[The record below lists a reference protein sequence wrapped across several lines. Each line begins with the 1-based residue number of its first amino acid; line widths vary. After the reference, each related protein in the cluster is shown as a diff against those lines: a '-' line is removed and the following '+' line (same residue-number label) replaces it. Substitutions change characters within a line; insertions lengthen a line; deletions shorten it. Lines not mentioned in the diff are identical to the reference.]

1 MLAIGNISH
10 MKCIP
15 VLYAL
20 CLGLLH
26 AREPQFGS
34 IDYAKPSEY
43 LAWPDSLG
51 EAAAI
56 REQAAQLKA
65 GSDLETIRN
74 VLNWTERTLRFDGQK
89 AYAWR
94 NYNDVIRE
102 KAYGGCADQSIV
114 CGVLLKAA
122 GIPTV
127 WVKTMDVN
135 WIWDFRKGRSFQ
147 SWSGHVF
154 LEVWV
159 DRKWMLLDP
168 GGRLV
173 YQDYR
178 PQARILPGNRFA
190 YDKGNDPKAM
200 VMSLQWEEWKSQ
212 TEAYF
217 RALDESQLPVDTAGA
232 TEVNPVAWVAG
243 NSPYYQAMSQMAVE
257 AGLTV
262 KKSFNADYDTNLPQ
276 ARGNVLLVE
285 MHDGAPIV
293 PLDVLEKHFPGSAAG
308 LQQADGFVR
317 VAETM
322 IVFLDFARPL
332 QKLRFVEGIKK
343 GAVNLSS
350 PANGG
355 PPIRPETNRTSSA
368 VE

>member
-1 MLAIGNISH
+1 
-10 MKCIP
+10 MKSIP
-15 VLYAL
+15 VLSAL
-20 CLGLLH
+20 CFGLLQ
-26 AREPQFGS
+26 AGEPRFGS
-34 IDYAKPSEY
+34 IDYAKPFEY

-74 VLNWTERTLRFDGQK
+74 VLNWMERTLRYESGK

-94 NYNDVIRE
+94 DYDDVIRE
-102 KAYGGCADQSIV
+102 KAYGSCADQGIV

-122 GIPTV
+122 GIPAV

-135 WIWDFRKGRSFQ
+135 WIWDFKKGRSFQ

-168 GGRLV
+168 GGKLL

-200 VMSLQWEEWKSQ
+200 VMSLQWKEWKSQ

-217 RALDESQLPVDTAGA
+217 HALDESLLPVDPAGG
-232 TEVNPVAWVAG
+232 TDVNPVAWVAG

-262 KKSFNADYDTNLPQ
+262 KRSFNAEYDTYLPQ
-276 ARGNVLLVE
+276 ARGHVLLVE
-285 MHDGAPIV
+285 THHGAPIV
-293 PLDVLEKHFPGSAAG
+293 PLDVLERHFPGSVTG
-308 LQQADGFVR
+308 LQQADGMVC
-317 VAETM
+317 VAGTE
-322 IVFLDFARPL
+322 IVFLDFAKPL
-332 QKLRFVEGIKK
+332 GGLKLGKEDKK
-343 GAVNLSS
+343 STANQRGA
-350 PANGG
+350 ANGNQ
-355 PPIRPETNRTSSA
+355 PIRPETKRVSTAACSRR
-368 VE
+368 